1 MSYGNGCLMSKIAQL
16 KINENITREYDF
28 TVESVIYQEDGN
40 TYRVAEVG
48 VNPPIMANHQ
58 IFTHIKATI
67 NTGIHLFKGMKFY
80 AEGVLADHKR
90 HGLQLDLKDIEFNMP
105 ERETSFI
112 NMLNQILPEASK
124 GFILTI
130 DSKLSSK
137 HAINLYEFITKF
149 DGTSPETLNVMKA
162 LSPDE
167 KDVIEDIR
175 QKLMYYLQYREV
187 SNFLKHYNFNERYIE
202 EAVSQIVLN
211 CTPESSNKMR
221 DIQEKTIE
229 IFKEN
234 PYILMADEAIPFRD
248 VDRLALKLGIKR
260 DSEIR
265 VGYTALNELLMN
277 ESEGHVWMSVKD
289 IATRVS
295 SKLGG
300 TGSYGTRTNVTRG
313 LSYLKYHDLMVHT
326 EAGEVARA
334 FTARAEELVALQ
346 VASAAHS
353 RSSHRVDIA
362 RNDLPFNYNDDQLNA
377 IKNALTQSV
386 SILTGGPGT
395 GKTAT
400 VAGIISAAPYS
411 SDEII
416 LMAPTGRAARR
427 MTEMTGIKAKTI
439 HSATGLGES
448 PFNPLMTGS
457 QAAAYDEIKIDGAK
471 LIILDEASM
480 LDIHVLS
487 ALLKKVDFNKTSI
500 VFVGDKDQ
508 LESVGPGSVL
518 RNLIESGLVS
528 TTELRHVYRTG
539 MESGINE
546 LAEMIREEE
555 IETERDLT
563 VFDDNEGEV
572 FCIPIDDDKGII
584 DELLHRVE
592 RLTLMSGA
600 DSVQVLTPMRKETNL
615 LSTTALNPLLKK
627 IINPSPPDTIILN
640 NGVSYSIN
648 DKIILNK
655 NTSALKIPDHITKS
669 LIQSGNYR
677 NIGRMKPEKDM
688 ISNGEILKVV
698 HIERKGHNDLRH
710 VIVSNGENLYMLDR
724 KQLRKTDLAYALT
737 IHKSQGSEYE
747 HVVMPCSRSHRYMN
761 NRALDYTGITRAKES
776 VSLIGDMEELVR
788 AIKEPPVERKTRLVD
803 FMKHPEKM
811 RFKPVV
817 ESYLMEKA
825 SVYKQVE
832 APLMEQRM

>member
-1 MSYGNGCLMSKIAQL
+1 MSKVAEL
-16 KINENITREYDF
+16 KINENITRELDF
-28 TVESVIYQEDGN
+28 TVESVIYQEEGN
-40 TYRVAEVG
+40 TYRVAEVR
-48 VNPPIMANHQ
+48 VSPPIMVGYQ
-58 IFTHIKATI
+58 LFTHIKATV
-67 NTGIHLFKGMKFY
+67 NTGIHLFKGMNFC
-80 AEGVLADHKR
+80 AVGVVSDHKR
-90 HGLQLDLKDIEFNMP
+90 HGLQLDLRDVEFKMP
-105 ERETSFI
+105 EHERSFI
-112 NMLNQILPEASK
+112 DMLNQILPEASRGLVK
-124 GFILTI
+124 TI
-130 DSKLSSK
+130 DSKLSTK
-137 HAINLYEFITKF
+137 HNTSLYKFISSF
-149 DGTSPETLNVMKA
+149 DGTSPDTLDVMTV

-167 KDVIEDIR
+167 RDVVDDIR

-202 EAVSQIVLN
+202 EAVSQIVLS
-211 CTPESSNKMR
+211 CTPKSSNKAL
-221 DIQEKTIE
+221 DFQGKTIE
-229 IFKEN
+229 AFKEN
-234 PYILMADEAIPFRD
+234 PYILMGDETIPFRD

-265 VGYTALNELLMN
+265 VGHTALNELLIN
-277 ESEGHVWMSVKD
+277 ESEGHTWMSVKD

-295 SKLGG
+295 SRLGG
-300 TGSYGTRTNVTRG
+300 TASYGTRSNVTRG
-313 LSYLKYHDLMVHT
+313 LSYLKYNDLMVHT

-334 FTARAEELVALQ
+334 FTARAEEI
-346 VASAAHS
+346 VASKIASSVNSQSSDRVNVAQAA
-353 RSSHRVDIA
+353 
-362 RNDLPFNYNDDQLNA
+362 LPYNYNDNQLNA
-377 IKNALTQSV
+377 IKNALTQPI

-400 VAGIISAAPYS
+400 VAGIIAAAPFPP
-411 SDEII
+411 DEIM

-427 MTEMTGIKAKTI
+427 MSEMTGLKAKTI

-457 QAAAYDEIKIDGAK
+457 EAAAYDEVKIDGAK

-487 ALLKKVDFNKTSI
+487 ALLKKVDLNKTSI

-518 RNLIESGLVS
+518 KNLIESGLVS

-572 FCIPIDDDKGII
+572 FCIPIDDDKCII

-592 RLTLMSGA
+592 RLTLMGGA

-627 IINPSPPDTIILN
+627 VINPNPPDTITLN
-640 NGVSYSIN
+640 NGASYSIN
-648 DKIILNK
+648 DKIIFNR
-655 NTSALKIPDHITKS
+655 NTSTLKIPENITKTM
-669 LIQSGNYR
+669 IQSGNYR

-688 ISNGEILKVV
+688 ISNGEVLKIV
-698 HIERKGHNDLRH
+698 HIERKGHNDLKH

-788 AIKEPPVERKTRLVD
+788 AIKEPPLERRTRLID
-803 FMKHPEKM
+803 FITHPERM
-811 RFKPVV
+811 RFKPVA

-825 SVYKQVE
+825 SVDKQVE
-832 APLMEQRM
+832 VPLMEQRM